1 MCNDLETF
9 PYCRMLLQDNFAVP
23 LYLWPVFLFPGDQ
36 KVEKSMMVLS
46 KSLIEGLLTPF
57 CHSGNYFSRHK
68 LFRMIILITV
78 IYSENQTGVFIKASI
93 LLEKHIFSGQLDTK
107 QNGFCPQIIGWFWAV
122 PCCPCSFLGFYV
134 TLVVSRWWGQY
145 ENIPWPDRIMNLV
158 SSGVDGKDEY
168 GRLLRRT
175 LMRYI
180 NLLSVLILRSV
191 STAVFK
197 RFPSME
203 HVVTAG
209 RHCQDNWAGAN

>member
-1 MCNDLETF
+1 MFEKLALYCNSYAELI
-9 PYCRMLLQDNFAVP
+9 
-23 LYLWPVFLFPGDQ
+23 PV
-36 KVEKSMMVLS
+36 
-46 KSLIEGLLTPF
+46 
-57 CHSGNYFSRHK
+57 
-68 LFRMIILITV
+68 
-78 IYSENQTGVFIKASI
+78 
-93 LLEKHIFSGQLDTK
+93 
-107 QNGFCPQIIGWFWAV
+107 
-122 PCCPCSFLGFYV
+122 SFVLGFYV

-145 ENIPWPDRIMNLV
+145 ESIPWPDRIMNLV

-209 RHCQDNWAGAN
+209 RHCQDNSARMKCHESWCTS